1 MKKNFC
7 STNYFKILNGNLKKK
22 IKYIKIITWLII
34 KIRIKKKFTLVMNI
48 LKTIILIK
56 EDKKFFKLTIK
67 YLLMENN
74 SNLMKSIC

>member
-67 YLLMENN
+67 YLLTENN

>member
-1 MKKNFC
+1 
-7 STNYFKILNGNLKKK
+7 
-22 IKYIKIITWLII
+22 
-34 KIRIKKKFTLVMNI
+34 MNI